1 MTELFGE
8 FIRDDLFYSEQYIR
22 KLIAKG
28 CFESYK
34 RKEKVIQRYLIKYNI
49 NEYFI
54 KKLYIYLFNDKYI
67 YCLIVGYKTLFKI
80 FT

>member
-34 RKEKVIQRYLIKYNI
+34 RKEKVI
-49 NEYFI
+49 
-54 KKLYIYLFNDKYI
+54 
-67 YCLIVGYKTLFKI
+67 
-80 FT
+80 